1 MYSSFEIFLANFS
14 FFLFYFNDCLLDSSI
29 QFSNQN
35 ESTLAGFEN
44 GSFNI
49 LNLTFV
55 AKKYL
60 I

>member
-1 MYSSFEIFLANFS
+1 MIIGFKH
-14 FFLFYFNDCLLDSSI
+14 

-35 ESTLAGFEN
+35 ETLAGFEN

>member
-14 FFLFYFNDCLLDSSI
+14 FLILFISMIVYWFKH

-44 GSFNI
+44 GSFN
-49 LNLTFV
+49 NLTFV